1 MEATTR
7 RRSLQERFESTPLGR
22 IVISIFLLVTFVALL
37 TANLPESRLQELLL
51 KADHP
56 YVYGLG
62 LDQAWGVFAPDPRSQ
77 TINVPPTCGSRTGR
91 TRRGT
96 SPGAI
101 R

>member
-1 MEATTR
+1 MEGTAR
-7 RRSLQERFESTPLGR
+7 RRSLQERFESTALGR

-56 YVYGLG
+56 LSTGW
-62 LDQAWGVFAPDPRSQ
+62 ARPGVGVSAPDPRSQ
-77 TINVPPTCGSRTGR
+77 TINVTADVRPRTGR